1 MERVRIEARAVQA
14 LTGRVREA
22 EESERGR
29 LARELHDDFGQ
40 RLTALRMKLQLAQ
53 MKPQTPASTLDEC
66 VTISEDL
73 LRDMRSFARGLRP
86 PLLDEVG
93 LAPALRALFELHSGG
108 PALALDLDIP
118 TDAPRLPQ
126 STELAIFRVFQEA
139 LANVLRHADATRL
152 SLELKSDDR
161 SVNGQADRQWSGLR
175 SARRGAGVGERPSS
189 RPREHAGTGRVH
201 RRRARG
207 RVRAGTRDHDPVA
220 RAADHRDGRPGP
232 SAGGGRV
239 MSCTVLLADDHTLV
253 RAGLRALLET
263 LPDVSSV
270 LEASDGR
277 EALEVIAA
285 HRPDVVLMDIAMP
298 RLNGL
303 EAAAMVARD
312 YPATR
317 TIVLSMHGAEAHVLQ
332 ALRAGAAGYLLKDA
346 AAVELPLAIRA
357 VQRGEIYISSA
368 VSRVVVSG
376 YLAGVTSEAAA
387 GPLDSLSARQR
398 EILQLIAEG
407 RTTKE
412 IAFSLELSVKTVET
426 HRRQLMERLQIF
438 DVPGLVRFALR
449 HGLISD

>member
-1 MERVRIEARAVQA
+1 
-14 LTGRVREA
+14 
-22 EESERGR
+22 
-29 LARELHDDFGQ
+29 
-40 RLTALRMKLQLAQ
+40 
-53 MKPQTPASTLDEC
+53 
-66 VTISEDL
+66 
-73 LRDMRSFARGLRP
+73 
-86 PLLDEVG
+86 
-93 LAPALRALFELHSGG
+93 
-108 PALALDLDIP
+108 
-118 TDAPRLPQ
+118 
-126 STELAIFRVFQEA
+126 
-139 LANVLRHADATRL
+139 
-152 SLELKSDDR
+152 
-161 SVNGQADRQWSGLR
+161 
-175 SARRGAGVGERPSS
+175 
-189 RPREHAGTGRVH
+189 
-201 RRRARG
+201 
-207 RVRAGTRDHDPVA
+207 
-220 RAADHRDGRPGP
+220 
-232 SAGGGRV
+232 

-303 EAAAMVARD
+303 EAAAIVARD

-449 HGLISD
+449 HGLISE

>member
-1 MERVRIEARAVQA
+1 
-14 LTGRVREA
+14 
-22 EESERGR
+22 
-29 LARELHDDFGQ
+29 
-40 RLTALRMKLQLAQ
+40 
-53 MKPQTPASTLDEC
+53 
-66 VTISEDL
+66 
-73 LRDMRSFARGLRP
+73 
-86 PLLDEVG
+86 
-93 LAPALRALFELHSGG
+93 
-108 PALALDLDIP
+108 
-118 TDAPRLPQ
+118 
-126 STELAIFRVFQEA
+126 
-139 LANVLRHADATRL
+139 
-152 SLELKSDDR
+152 
-161 SVNGQADRQWSGLR
+161 
-175 SARRGAGVGERPSS
+175 
-189 RPREHAGTGRVH
+189 
-201 RRRARG
+201 
-207 RVRAGTRDHDPVA
+207 
-220 RAADHRDGRPGP
+220 
-232 SAGGGRV
+232 

-376 YLAGVTSEAAA
+376 YLAGVTSEAAP

-449 HGLISD
+449 HGLIRE